1 MHQADWLVIDTV
13 EGEFNPTQLH
23 HKETVFTLSN
33 GYLGTRGSFE
43 EGYPGDRPAT
53 LINGVYDS
61 VPVAVTELANCPNWL
76 PLNLMIGGERFRLDQ
91 GKVLSYKRWLDL
103 HRGILSRD
111 IHWQS
116 PAGHLLNLRFDRFAS
131 LADEHLLALRCQ
143 VTSINYAGPIE
154 VHTSLNGYAENEGL
168 LHWDY
173 LDQAGSDH
181 LIWLHVRSRHS
192 KIDLGM
198 AARLA
203 VTGVELE
210 KTLPLGFQG
219 CPTLVTQFQI
229 EPGQTTTLEKVV
241 SVFTSRDTPAPVQ
254 SAQAKLANLPDYETL
269 QTAHEAAW
277 AAVWQVNDIVIEG
290 DLSAQLAV
298 RYNLFQLLAV
308 APRHNQRVSIPAKT
322 LSGFAYR
329 GHVFWDTEIFILP
342 CLTYTQPELAR
353 NLLTYRHHTL
363 AGARR
368 KAKAAGYEGAM
379 YVWESADTG
388 DEVTPTWVPRADG
401 DGLVRIWCGE
411 IELHINTDVAYAA
424 WHYWQATND
433 HDWMRNC
440 GAEMILDTAVFWG
453 SRVEWNGD
461 RYDLNN
467 VIGPDEYHEQV
478 NNNAFTNIL
487 VRWHLRTALH
497 ILDWLQQ
504 NDPKRAAELE
514 QQLGLN
520 SDRLGQWTDIIQKI
534 WIAQDPDSG
543 LIEQFQGFFDL
554 EDLNL
559 EDYEPR
565 TRSMQALLGIEGAN
579 QRQVLKQPDVL
590 MAMYLLRQGI
600 FLNSAEDVFSLQTL
614 QTNWDYYVP
623 RTDHTY
629 GSSLGPA
636 VHAILACELNKPA
649 EAYEHFMRS
658 ALVDLA
664 DVRGNAAEGVHAAS
678 TGGVWQAVVF
688 GFGGVHL
695 TENGPVANPKL
706 PAGWTRLKFQ
716 FVWRGEVYEF
726 DLKGQADAETRRQGN
741 AGSSSLP
748 HPLTPSIS
756 PTSPTPIQGVIF
768 DLDGVLTDTSEFHYL
783 GWKRLADEIGVP
795 FDRTINESLRGV
807 SRRDS
812 LLHLLNGKSVT
823 EDQLQEMMARK
834 NGYYLDLIQTIT
846 PADLLPGVL
855 ELLDELRFAGI
866 RIALG
871 SASKNAQEVL
881 ERLGILER
889 MDAIADGHSVKNSKP
904 APDVFLYAAEQLGL
918 SPANCLVVEDAAS
931 GIEAALRAGMWSVG
945 LGPVD
950 RVGSAHLV
958 LPNLEGVHWADLHD
972 KLAYKAQAA
981 ITPSP
986 LQALAVLQPSN

>member
-1 MHQADWLVIDTV
+1 MHQADWIVIETV

-76 PLNLMIGGERFRLDQ
+76 PLVIMVGGERFRLDQ
-91 GKVLSYKRWLDL
+91 GKILSYKRWLDL

-111 IHWQS
+111 LRWQS
-116 PAGHLLNLRFDRFAS
+116 PLGHQLDLRFDRFIS
-131 LADEHLLALRCQ
+131 LADEHVLALRCH
-143 VTSINYAGPIE
+143 VKSINYTGPVE

-181 LIWLHVRSRHS
+181 SIWLHVRSRHS
-192 KIDLGM
+192 KIELGM
-198 AARLA
+198 AARLNVIGA
-203 VTGVELE
+203 SGET
-210 KTLPLGFQG
+210 TLPLGFQG

-229 EPGQTTTLEKVV
+229 EPEQTITLEKVV
-241 SVFTSRDTPAPVQ
+241 TVFTSRDTPTPV
-254 SAQAKLANLPDYETL
+254 SVAQEKLTHLPDYATL
-269 QTAHEAAW
+269 QADHEAAW

-308 APRHNQRVSIPAKT
+308 APRHDQRVSIPAKT

-353 NLLTYRHHTL
+353 NLLTYRYHTL

-401 DGLVRIWCGE
+401 EGLVRIWCGE

-440 GAEMILDTAVFWG
+440 GVEMILDTAVFWG

-487 VRWHLRTALH
+487 VRWHLRTALQV
-497 ILDWLQQ
+497 LDWLRQ
-504 NDPKRAAELE
+504 NDSRRAAELE
-514 QQLGLN
+514 QQLDLN
-520 SDRLGQWTDIIQKI
+520 GDRLHQWQDIIQKI

-554 EDLNL
+554 KDLDL

-565 TRSMQALLGIEGAN
+565 TRSMQAILGIEGAN
-579 QRQVLKQPDVL
+579 QQQVLKQPDVL
-590 MAMYLLRQGI
+590 MALYLLRQGL
-600 FLNSAEDVFSLQTL
+600 FPNSGGEGFGLPTL
-614 QTNWDYYVP
+614 QANWDYYVP

-636 VHAILACELNKPA
+636 VHAILACELNKPS

-658 ALVDLA
+658 ALVDLG

-688 GFGGVHL
+688 GFGGIHL
-695 TENGPVANPKL
+695 TEKGPVANPKL
-706 PAGWTRLKFQ
+706 PTGWTRLTFQ
-716 FVWRGEVYEF
+716 FVWQGEVYKF
-726 DLKGQADAETRRQGN
+726 DLRSEEMENQAE
-741 AGSSSLP
+741 LP
-748 HPLTPSIS
+748 HPSSHVLNPRF
-756 PTSPTPIQGVIF
+756 PTLHPPHSTASLPPIQGVIF

-783 GWKRLADEIGVP
+783 AWKRLAEEEKIP
-795 FDRTINESLRGV
+795 FDRAINESLRGV

-823 EDQLQEMMARK
+823 ADHFQEMMVRK
-834 NGYYLDLIQTIT
+834 NGYYLDLIRTIT
-846 PADLLPGVL
+846 PDHLLPGVL
-855 ELLDELRFAGI
+855 DLLDELRSSGI
-866 RIALG
+866 KIALG

-881 ERLGILER
+881 ARLNILDR
-889 MDAIADGHSVKNSKP
+889 MEAIADGHSVKNSKP
-904 APDVFLYAAEQLGL
+904 APDVFLYGADQLGL
-918 SPANCLVVEDAAS
+918 SPANCVVVEDAAS
-931 GIEAALRAGMWSVG
+931 GVEAALRAGMWSVG
-945 LGPVD
+945 LGPAE
-950 RVGSAHLV
+950 RVGAAHIV
-958 LPNLEGVHWADLHD
+958 LPDLQGVHWADLRD
-972 KLAYKAQAA
+972 KL
-981 ITPSP
+981 
-986 LQALAVLQPSN
+986 